1 MATAFPAVADLSSS
15 LRPGVEHALEM
26 LLAHPE
32 GAAVLDGLPAGVHA
46 TLPRVFAASEF
57 VANACG
63 RNPQLL
69 AALTPLL
76 RTTAQPEVL
85 RAEIDRLASESVDES
100 AFMAGLRRL
109 RQRELVRIA
118 WRDLAGWSGFEES
131 LRDLSQVAD
140 AAIAGAHAFAARA
153 LLERYGEPVGE
164 TGEPQELLVLGMG
177 KLGGGELNFSSD
189 IDLVYLFPGAGET
202 TGRRP
207 ISNEEFFTRLGRAVI
222 RLLDAITA
230 EGFVFRVDLR
240 LRPFGDSGP
249 LVASFSFFE
258 SYLQQH
264 GRDWERYAYVKAR
277 AITGAARYESLYVE
291 VIRPFV
297 YRRYLDFGVFES
309 LRNMKELIA
318 RDVARRELQDNV
330 KLGPG
335 GIREIEFVVQAFQL
349 LRGGTD
355 RRLQSQSLLTVLPLL
370 AGQKLLPAETVS
382 QLQAAYACL
391 RSLENRLQMIKD
403 EQTHEL
409 PQDTLGRERLALAMN
424 ASGWDALITELDR
437 HRQAVTRIF
446 QSILFGPA
454 TAQATAPGFDL
465 DSIWDSSQRLP
476 ALRESIDRIGIAESE
491 ALAASLAEW
500 LGGANVQR
508 LEETGRRRLQ
518 TLVPRILEAMRSARD
533 RPAVLRRIITILEAV
548 GGRSAYFALLNE
560 NAAALTRLVDICER
574 SEFLARQIAAFPL
587 LLDEL
592 IDARI
597 LETAPTRAQFV
608 EELASRREHAPDSDP
623 ERQVE
628 SLRQFQRVAT
638 FRVALADLTGRLPL
652 MHVSDR
658 LTDIA
663 ELILE
668 EAMRMAWNQ
677 LVPLHGQPM
686 CGDPAAP
693 RPASVAAVAYGKLG
707 AIELGYGSDLD
718 LVFLHDSG
726 GEHQRTNG
734 ARPIENAVFFLRLG
748 QRIVHLLTVHSAAGR
763 LYEVDMRLRPSGKG
777 GLMVTQLQAF
787 ESYQASEAWTWEHQ
801 ALLRARA
808 VAGAPALRAEFER
821 IRLDVLRRHVRRDS
835 LREEVRKM
843 RERMRGELSKARPG
857 QFDVKQDP
865 GGLADIEFLAQFWAL
880 WWAQKYPP
888 VALYPDTIR
897 QLESVASAN
906 LVPQET
912 VDVLTRIYRD
922 YRREIHY
929 RSLDNA
935 PAVVDQ
941 QRFAEERATVVAI
954 WEEAMGQR

>member
-1 MATAFPAVADLSSS
+1 
-15 LRPGVEHALEM
+15 LREGVERALET
-26 LLAHPE
+26 LASQPD
-32 GAAVLDGLPAGVHA
+32 GATVLQGLAADVRES
-46 TLPRVFAASEF
+46 LPRVFGASEF
-57 VANACG
+57 VANACA
-63 RNPQLL
+63 RNPALL
-69 AALTPLL
+69 AELAPRLKRP
-76 RTTAQPEVL
+76 TTAAALHAQ
-85 RAEIDRLASESVDES
+85 AARLAQESSDEN
-100 AFMAGLRRL
+100 AFMAGLRRF
-109 RQRELVRIA
+109 RQREMVRVA
-118 WRDLAGWSGFEES
+118 WRDLAGHARCEGTLS
-131 LRDLSQVAD
+131 DLSHIAD
-140 AAIAGAHAFAARA
+140 AAVAAAHAFALRG
-153 LLERYGEPVGE
+153 LVERYGEPVGE
-164 TGEPQELLVLGMG
+164 AGEPQELLVLGMG

-189 IDLVYLFPGAGET
+189 IDLVYLFPAAGET
-202 TGRRP
+202 RGRRP
-207 ISNEEFFTRLGRAVI
+207 VSNEEFFTRLGRAVI
-222 RLLDAITA
+222 RLLDAITP

-249 LVASFSFFE
+249 LVASFAFFE

-277 AITGAARYESLYVE
+277 AITGAARYESLYSE
-291 VIRPFV
+291 VVRPFV

-318 RDVARRELQDNV
+318 RDVARRELKDNV

-370 AGQKLLPAETVS
+370 AGHKLLPAETVAG
-382 QLQAAYACL
+382 LRAAYMYL
-391 RSLENRLQMIKD
+391 RSLENRLQMTRD

-409 PQDTLGRERLALAMN
+409 PHDVQGRERLALAMN
-424 ASGWDALITELDR
+424 VPGWDAMLAELDR

-454 TAQATAPGFDL
+454 SAQATTPGFDL
-465 DSIWDSSQRLP
+465 ESIWDSSQRLP
-476 ALRESIDRIGIAESE
+476 ALRESIDRIGIAEAD

-500 LGGANVQR
+500 LGSTNVQR

-518 TLVPRILEAMRSARD
+518 ALVPRILEAMRGARD
-533 RPAVLRRIITILEAV
+533 RPTVLRRIVTILDAV

-560 NAAALTRLVDICER
+560 NAVALTRLVDICER
-574 SEFLARQIAAFPL
+574 SEFLARQIASFPL

-597 LETAPTRAQFV
+597 LESAPTRAQFV
-608 EELASRREHAPDSDP
+608 EELASRREHAPESDP

-677 LVPLHGQPM
+677 LVTMHGQPM
-686 CGDPAAP
+686 CGDPSAP

-707 AIELGYGSDLD
+707 AMELGYGSDLD

-726 GEHQRTNG
+726 GEYQRTNG
-734 ARPIENAVFFLRLG
+734 PRPVDNAVFFLRLG

-777 GLMVTQLQAF
+777 GLMVTQLEAF
-787 ESYQASEAWTWEHQ
+787 ENYQAREAWTWEHQ

-808 VAGAPALRAEFER
+808 VAGAPALRSEFER
-821 IRLDVLRRHVRRDS
+821 IRMDVLRSHVRRDS
-835 LREEVRKM
+835 LREDVRKM
-843 RERMRGELSKARPG
+843 RERMRSELSKAGAG

-865 GGLADIEFLAQFWAL
+865 GGLADIEFLAQYWAL
-880 WWAQKYPP
+880 WWAEKYPP
-888 VALYPDTIR
+888 VAMFPDTIR

-912 VDVLTRIYRD
+912 VDALTRIYRD

-929 RSLDNA
+929 RSLEDA
-935 PAVVDQ
+935 PAVVEEG
-941 QRFAEERATVVAI
+941 RFAGERAQVIGT
-954 WEEAMGQR
+954 WEKTMGPS